1 MNQWLKT
8 GSLRGKCP
16 DTQMFSS
23 SSQTVKSTSSP
34 IASTSGESS
43 ISNEYSA
50 KTSKPEKH
58 IIPSAKKKGNMTKTI

>member
-43 ISNEYSA
+43 ISN
-50 KTSKPEKH
+50 
-58 IIPSAKKKGNMTKTI
+58 